1 MNYYWGFANDFSDEF
16 DDSDV
21 LEHHGIKNMS
31 WGERHGPPYPL
42 APSASRMIRSG
53 RKISKKE
60 ARHKKTLERIDKSV
74 EKANKAKASGD
85 VSKMERA
92 NEHTRRLIAKSER
105 QKASLERAKAKDER
119 IRSKYNAEKAK
130 YDEAKAKADEEK
142 AKADAAE
149 DERILRVGSADEV
162 LARRERYTPNQL
174 QDAINRIQK
183 ETTLKDLKLQSMK
196 TRLDDARGFA
206 DSIVNTAGTVI
217 NAYSK
222 YKGLA
227 EMINDIA
234 GEDKLPVPGKGKKF
248 QEKAN
253 KEAIQKAI
261 KSGDA
266 KLIDKY
272 RDQMTNQELKDAA
285 ARVDLNKLFA
295 AGEYEE
301 TARYGQKGNKKQK
314 NKNKDSDSSD
324 NKKDNNN
331 NKVDVVDALKDVLTS
346 DKGKDNTSNE
356 RKGESKAQENKNKS
370 KEQIEQEK
378 AVDSFENAWRTL
390 AERDKDS
397 AKSIDDGKDF
407 IYDWSK
413 RRNGV
418 TDTNTDE
425 LIVQV
430 ANEGEKFVYNWLERK
445 NK

>member
-21 LEHHGIKNMS
+21 LEHHGIPNMK
-31 WGERHGPPYPL
+31 WGQKHGPPYPL

-74 EKANKAKASGD
+74 EKANKAKVAGN
-85 VSKMERA
+85 VTKMERA

-105 QKASLERAKAKDER
+105 QEVSLEKAKSKDER

-196 TRLDDARGFA
+196 TKLDDARGFA

-217 NAYSK
+217 NAYGK

-234 GEDKLPVPGKGKKF
+234 GEDKLPVPGKGKKY
-248 QEKAN
+248 QEKAD
-253 KEAIQKAI
+253 KEAVQKAI
-261 KSGDA
+261 KSGDKDLVA
-266 KLIDKY
+266 KYK
-272 RDQMTNQELKDAA
+272 DQMTSKEFNEATGRIETERKFKERYFGDKDSS
-285 ARVDLNKLFA
+285 D
-295 AGEYEE
+295 
-301 TARYGQKGNKKQK
+301 KKEK
-314 NKNKDSDSSD
+314 NKVNIVDAIKDVSTSD
-324 NKKDNNN
+324 NKKKND
-331 NKVDVVDALKDVLTS
+331 
-346 DKGKDNTSNE
+346 
-356 RKGESKAQENKNKS
+356 NKNKETKIDYGTSPRS
-370 KEQIEQEK
+370 KQEK
-378 AVDSFENAWRTL
+378 AVDNFENSWREL
-390 AERDKDS
+390 AAKDQN
-397 AKSIDDGKDF
+397 KPKIDDGEKF
-407 IYDWSK
+407 VYNWSERK
-413 RRNGV
+413 KGN
-418 TDTNTDE
+418 TQTNLNE
-425 LIVQV
+425 LIDQV
-430 ANEGEKFVYNWLERK
+430 ANEGEKFIYNWLDRK

>member
-1 MNYYWGFANDFSDEF
+1 MNYYWGFENDFSDEF

-21 LEHHGIKNMS
+21 LEHHGIPNMK
-31 WGERHGPPYPL
+31 WGEKHGPPYPL
-42 APSASRMIRSG
+42 APSASRVIRSG

-74 EKANKAKASGD
+74 EKANKAKVSGD

-92 NEHTRRLIAKSER
+92 NEHTRRLIARSER
-105 QKASLERAKAKDER
+105 QKASLEKAKAKDEK
-119 IRSKYNAEKAK
+119 IRSKYNAEKTK

-149 DERILRVGSADEV
+149 DERILRVGTAEEV

-196 TRLDDARGFA
+196 TKIDDARGFA

-217 NAYSK
+217 NAYGK

-234 GEDKLPVPGKGKKF
+234 GEDRLPIPGKGKKY
-248 QEKAN
+248 QEKAD

-266 KLIDKY
+266 KLIAKY

-285 ARVDLNKLFA
+285 ARVDLNKLFD

-301 TARYGQKGNKKQK
+301 TSRYGQKGNKKQK

-324 NKKDNNN
+324 DKKDN
-331 NKVDVVDALKDVLTS
+331 KKEKSERSKIADAIDSFEETW
-346 DKGKDNTSNE
+346 
-356 RKGESKAQENKNKS
+356 RSKAENDKNKPENDKNKPPQPS
-370 KEQIEQEK
+370 PQEK
-378 AVDSFENAWRTL
+378 AVDDFENAWRKL
-390 AERDKDS
+390 YESDQKKKES
-397 AKSIDDGKDF
+397 
-407 IYDWSK
+407 
-413 RRNGV
+413 
-418 TDTNTDE
+418 NTDAGEDFVYNWTERRKGKSQTNLDE
-425 LIVQV
+425 LLDQV
-430 ANEGEKFVYNWLERK
+430 ANEGEKFFYSWLDRK
-445 NK
+445 KK

>member
-1 MNYYWGFANDFSDEF
+1 MNSYWGFANDFSDEF

-21 LEHHGIKNMS
+21 LEHHGIPNMK
-31 WGERHGPPYPL
+31 WGQKHGPPYPL

-105 QKASLERAKAKDER
+105 QKASLERAKAKDEK
-119 IRSKYNAEKAK
+119 IRSKYDAEKAK
-130 YDEAKAKADEEK
+130 YDDAKAKADEEK

-149 DERILRVGSADEV
+149 DERILRVGSAEEV

-196 TRLDDARGFA
+196 TKLDDARGFA
-206 DSIVNTAGTVI
+206 DSIVNTAGTVF
-217 NAYSK
+217 NAYGK
-222 YKGLA
+222 YKNIA

-234 GEDKLPVPGKGKKF
+234 GEDRLPIPGKGKKF
-248 QEKAN
+248 QEKAD

-261 KSGDA
+261 KSGDV
-266 KLIDKY
+266 KLIAKY

-285 ARVDLNKLFA
+285 ARVDLNKLFD

-301 TARYGQKGNKKQK
+301 TSRYGQKGNQKQK
-314 NKNKDSDSSD
+314 NKNKNKDKDSSD
-324 NKKDNNN
+324 DKKDN
-331 NKVDVVDALKDVLTS
+331 KKETS
-346 DKGKDNTSNE
+346 DRSKIADAIDSFEETW
-356 RKGESKAQENKNKS
+356 RKKAESDKNKPPQPS
-370 KEQIEQEK
+370 PQEK
-378 AVDSFENAWRTL
+378 AVDDFENSWRKL
-390 AERDKDS
+390 AETDKKKKES
-397 AKSIDDGKDF
+397 
-407 IYDWSK
+407 
-413 RRNGV
+413 N
-418 TDTNTDE
+418 TDT
-425 LIVQV
+425 
-430 ANEGEKFVYNWLERK
+430 GEKFVYNWSERRKGNTQTNLDELIDQVANQGENFIYNWLERK

>member
-74 EKANKAKASGD
+74 EKANKAKAAGN

-92 NEHTRRLIAKSER
+92 NEHTRKLIARSER
-105 QKASLERAKAKDER
+105 QEASLERAKSKDEK

-130 YDEAKAKADEEK
+130 YDEAKA
-142 AKADAAE
+142 AE
-149 DERILRVGSADEV
+149 DERILRVGTADEV

-196 TRLDDARGFA
+196 TKLDDARGFA

-217 NAYSK
+217 NAYGK

-234 GEDKLPVPGKGKKF
+234 GEDKLPVPGKGKKYK
-248 QEKAN
+248 EKAD
-253 KEAIQKAI
+253 KDAVQKAI
-261 KSGDA
+261 KSGDKDLVA
-266 KLIDKY
+266 KYK
-272 RDQMTNQELKDAA
+272 DQMTSKEFNEATGRIETERKFKERYFGDKDSS
-285 ARVDLNKLFA
+285 
-295 AGEYEE
+295 
-301 TARYGQKGNKKQK
+301 NKKEK
-314 NKNKDSDSSD
+314 T
-324 NKKDNNN
+324 
-331 NKVDVVDALKDVLTS
+331 KVNVVDAIKDVLTS
-346 DKGKDNTSNE
+346 DKGKETSNY
-356 RKGESKAQENKNKS
+356 
-370 KEQIEQEK
+370 
-378 AVDSFENAWRTL
+378 
-390 AERDKDS
+390 
-397 AKSIDDGKDF
+397 GKDF
-407 IYDWSK
+407 VYDWSK
-413 RRNGV
+413 RKNGGNKV
-418 TDTNTDE
+418 NTSE
-425 LIVQV
+425 LEKQV
-430 ANEGEKFVYNWLERK
+430 ANEGEKFIYNWLERK

>member
-74 EKANKAKASGD
+74 DKANKAKVAGN
-85 VSKMERA
+85 VTKMERA

-105 QKASLERAKAKDER
+105 QEASLEKAKAKDEN
-119 IRSKYNAEKAK
+119 IRSKYDAEKAK
-130 YDEAKAKADEEK
+130 YDEAKAKAEEEK
-142 AKADAAE
+142 AKAEAAE
-149 DERILRVGSADEV
+149 DERILRVGTAEEV

-196 TRLDDARGFA
+196 TKLDDARGFA

-217 NAYSK
+217 NAYGK

-248 QEKAN
+248 QEKAD
-253 KEAIQKAI
+253 KEAVQKAI

-295 AGEYEE
+295 EGEYEE

-324 NKKDNNN
+324 NKND
-331 NKVDVVDALKDVLTS
+331 
-346 DKGKDNTSNE
+346 
-356 RKGESKAQENKNKS
+356 NKNKAQDSSDNKKEEQKQNNKKDTTIGYGSSPRS
-370 KEQIEQEK
+370 KQEK

-430 ANEGEKFVYNWLERK
+430 ANEGEKFIYNWLERK

>member
-85 VSKMERA
+85 VSKMDRA

-105 QKASLERAKAKDER
+105 QEASLERAKAKDER

-142 AKADAAE
+142 AKVEAAE
-149 DERILRVGSADEV
+149 DERILRVGTADEV

-196 TRLDDARGFA
+196 TKLDDARGFA

-217 NAYSK
+217 NAYGK

-234 GEDKLPVPGKGKKF
+234 GEDKLPVPGKGKKYK
-248 QEKAN
+248 EKAD
-253 KEAIQKAI
+253 KDAVQKAI
-261 KSGDA
+261 KSGDKDLVA
-266 KLIDKY
+266 KYK
-272 RDQMTNQELKDAA
+272 DQMTSKEFNEATGRIETERKFKERYFGDKDSS
-285 ARVDLNKLFA
+285 
-295 AGEYEE
+295 
-301 TARYGQKGNKKQK
+301 NKKEK
-314 NKNKDSDSSD
+314 NKVNVVDALSNTLTSD
-324 NKKDNNN
+324 NKKKNDN
-331 NKVDVVDALKDVLTS
+331 KETKTEYGTS
-346 DKGKDNTSNE
+346 P
-356 RKGESKAQENKNKS
+356 RSK
-370 KEQIEQEK
+370 QEK
-378 AVDSFENAWRTL
+378 AVDNFENSWREL
-390 AERDKDS
+390 AAKDQN
-397 AKSIDDGKDF
+397 KPKIDDGEKF
-407 IYDWSK
+407 VYNWSERK
-413 RRNGV
+413 KGN
-418 TDTNTDE
+418 TQTNLDE
-425 LIVQV
+425 LVDQV
-430 ANEGEKFVYNWLERK
+430 ANEGEKFIYNWLERK